1 MPQEYLLVFAQA
13 LDEFRLP
20 EVAAVCETLNI
31 KISYD
36 HETVNTAASSHAPT
50 AISLCL
56 LIQLLIR
63 IPLCVPSSNQKE
75 MHAFLHQDVCF

>member
-20 EVAAVCETLNI
+20 EVDSVCEVLNI

-36 HETVNTAASSHAPT
+36 HEAINTAASRPD
-50 AISLCL
+50 
-56 LIQLLIR
+56 R
-63 IPLCVPSSNQKE
+63 FE
-75 MHAFLHQDVCF
+75 